1 MKEFEV
7 KPLSKNES
15 LYSTVEDIRYIADI
29 LEKYKSV
36 LEPEEI
42 EQLSAK
48 FKSIDTN
55 IGGNS
60 YYLWDSAMSIG
71 LDFHEAVIDYNE
83 DVFNTDIDE
92 DILSTLEKHGLIPN
106 RREWYAEISG
116 YTSEYQTLADH
127 FGEVD
132 RHIKEQ
138 LIEALN
144 KAIDLGIYPPEI
156 LDGIEAEESGFS
168 L

>member
-29 LEKYKSV
+29 LEKYKNV

-48 FKSIDTN
+48 FKSIDNN

-60 YYLWDSAMSIG
+60 PYIWDTAMSIG
-71 LDFHEAVIDYNE
+71 LDFHENVIEYNE
-83 DVFNTDIDE
+83 DVFNTQIDE
-92 DILSTLEKHGLIPN
+92 DIFSTLEKHGLIPN
-106 RREWYAEISG
+106 RREWYADISE
-116 YTSEYQTLADH
+116 YTSDYQTLADH
-127 FGEVD
+127 FEAVD
-132 RHIKEQ
+132 RHIKER